1 MLYDTLLIGH
11 ILGVLVMAFGTGTGM
26 LTALAAGSQPDVATV
41 ARTARLESLGGRVTT
56 IATVVVLLL
65 GVWLVIEGDSW
76 EFSQAWI
83 SSAFVLWFIAMGIG
97 GGIMARHAR
106 RLGESADAA
115 AQRGETTSATLIE
128 EFNAPLAKIGGVALL
143 LLYVAFIVLMVAK
156 PGA

>member
-1 MLYDTLLIGH
+1 
-11 ILGVLVMAFGTGTGM
+11 
-26 LTALAAGSQPDVATV
+26 
-41 ARTARLESLGGRVTT
+41 
-56 IATVVVLLL
+56 L
-65 GVWLVIEGDSW
+65 GVWLVIEGDAW